1 MSPDQTTEAPRAE
14 AAVAPGVYRFG
25 SGRINWY
32 VVEEDDEVAVVDA
45 GLPGHWEQLRSG
57 LDDLGY
63 ELTDVSALVLT
74 HAHPD
79 HVGFA
84 ERLRTEVDVPV
95 LVHEADAAMA
105 RGEGPDAALGPM
117 LRALWR
123 PAVIGLLVELAR
135 GGGTSI
141 PPIETVETF
150 ADGDELDL
158 PGRPRAIH
166 VPGHS
171 AGSCALFLE
180 DRDVLLAG
188 DALAT
193 LDIKTGGR
201 RGPQLMPLF
210 NEDVDRARESLDR
223 LEDLGHVTLLP
234 GHGAPWDGDAADAV
248 AAARRR

>member
-1 MSPDQTTEAPRAE
+1 MSPDQTTESPRAD
-14 AAVAPGVYRFG
+14 AAVAQGVYRFG
-25 SGRINWY
+25 SERLNWY
-32 VVEEDDEVAVVDA
+32 VVEDDDEVAVVDA
-45 GLPGHWEQLRSG
+45 GLPAHWEQLRSG

-63 ELTDVSALVLT
+63 GPSDVSALVLT

-84 ERLRTEVDVPV
+84 ERLRAEVDVPV

-105 RGEGPDAALGPM
+105 RGDGPDAALGPM
-117 LRALWR
+117 LRVLWR

-141 PPIETVETF
+141 PPVETVETF
-150 ADGDELDL
+150 ADGDELDV

-171 AGSCALFLE
+171 AGSCALFFQ
-180 DRDVLLAG
+180 DRDVLLVG

-193 LDIKTGGR
+193 LDIKTGRR
-201 RGPQLMPLF
+201 RGPQLMSLF
-210 NEDVDRARESLDR
+210 NEDGDRARESLDR
-223 LEDLGHVTLLP
+223 LEDLGRLALLP
-234 GHGAPWDGDAADAV
+234 GHGDPWEGEMADAV